1 MRNILKKKITKGI
14 LLFLFTFFSV
24 GVWATEW
31 KEYGVGKVYY
41 EIEDYLNDN
50 PCVSVGYIKES
61 VYGEA
66 QLAIYKSGHS
76 DFENSLITKVYGGVN
91 PIYNVPISGTL
102 SLDFGGCDFS
112 NNSYTPSG
120 FDDSGNWDPYGDSG
134 SFVNDTGEGGGGSG
148 PPPCA
153 ITSCPVGY
161 YLSPYCRC
169 ILEPCDTELKTK
181 INTLANNAIV
191 KTQILALKT
200 SAKTEAFERST
211 RIDQNPTTS
220 ILTSPGLGNSGT
232 SNSVPLSVGD
242 TTIMTL
248 HSHLYNGEKK
258 TYPVHSAQ
266 DLYNQNELYKN
277 YKNLKYNMTVSPTH
291 AYILVTEDPYKMTA
305 FINENPEKITVN
317 PVSGGFKKGS
327 IPYKVFKEVYES
339 LLNQGENFI
348 SARASA
354 LAYFI
359 ESFDT
364 GLALYE
370 SLIND
375 DGSTDFHNKRT
386 TVIVTPAQAVT
397 ATTPAVPE
405 SKSYTNN
412 DCP

>member
-1 MRNILKKKITKGI
+1 MRNTIKKKITKGI

-24 GVWATEW
+24 GVQGQFIDYKPPIIWSAKPVTTVNSP
-31 KEYGVGKVYY
+31 EY
-41 EIEDYLNDN
+41 N
-50 PCVSVGYIKES
+50 
-61 VYGEA
+61 
-66 QLAIYKSGHS
+66 
-76 DFENSLITKVYGGVN
+76 EN
-91 PIYNVPISGTL
+91 GTL
-102 SLDFGGCDFS
+102 KSWLHEIVIPVQILQDLNIPNINIDLVL
-112 NNSYTPSG
+112 NINAVNQSYDTSGSFG
-120 FDDSGNWDPYGDSG
+120 FDSSNINFLSLLESLFSSYGTSWGIGDSG
-134 SFVNDTGEGGGGSG
+134 SFVYDTGEGGGGSG

-161 YLSPYCRC
+161 YLSPYCSC
-169 ILEPCDTELKTK
+169 ILEPCDTDLKTK

-248 HSHLYNGEKK
+248 HSHLYNGDKK

-266 DLYNQNELYKN
+266 DLYNQNELYKDHN
-277 YKNLKYNMTVSPTH
+277 NLIYNMTVSPTH
-291 AYILVTEDPYKMTA
+291 AYILVTEDPYKLAT

-327 IPYKVFKEVYES
+327 DAEKLFTGAYDRLRK
-339 LLNQGENFI
+339 QGENYI

-354 LAYFI
+354 FAYLI
-359 ESFDT
+359 EYYDT